1 MDKIPAIRNNRNIL
15 AQDYEIDD
23 DSVHRF
29 NQNVRR
35 ILTEALD
42 EIMEGAPVDY
52 HVGTMINVTRKFRS
66 LADTIADGAISGHM
80 ESVAKKRKAEE
91 AKNAEEAAP
100 DAKQPRK
107 EGDEE

>member
-1 MDKIPAIRNNRNIL
+1 MDKIPAIRNNRDIL
-15 AQDYEIDD
+15 AKEYPDD
-23 DSVHRF
+23 TLTHDF
-29 NQNVRR
+29 NVDVRK
-35 ILTEALD
+35 ILTRALD
-42 EIMEGAPVDY
+42 EIMEKAPPTY

-66 LADTIADGAISGHM
+66 LADTIADGTISGHM